1 MIEVKVSALAI
12 DQVTKTPIVF
22 LKEVDG
28 DMFLPIWIGPYEAD
42 AIARGLEKEKLPR
55 PFTHD
60 LIKNI
65 LNGFNINMLKI
76 VVNKIENETYYA
88 TLVLEKNGELFE
100 VDARPSDSIAIAL
113 RMNIPLYVEDDVMK
127 KNGTSIELDSEIKKK
142 ALKEHLKNLD
152 LENFGKYKL

>member
-113 RMNIPLYVEDDVMK
+113 RMKIPLYVEDDVME